1 MRPSFFVPILLTA
14 LSVGAS
20 ACTARRTSVTA
31 PRPTPQTASSQP
43 APVSVDVSPA
53 ADERP
58 APGGTFDRPDL
69 GIRLA
74 WPDGW
79 ATRKSEEYEL
89 VLVPSPARGRNGA
102 EVTSISLDVP
112 DLPPHIPNMIPI
124 GQVRKGYL
132 DDLRKAVGALHVE
145 DLSPPSVGGAT
156 ARFVRCTWAD
166 KQGRADQ
173 ETALLMVH
181 ADHVYILRAR
191 SPADAEPETRAAFD
205 AIVKSMQWKKK

>member
-1 MRPSFFVPILLTA
+1 MRHPFAPLVLVTA
-14 LSVGAS
+14 LSGTV
-20 ACTARRTSVTA
+20 ACTSRRAAVGPPRPPVQSPSSQATSVSADVA
-31 PRPTPQTASSQP
+31 PAG
-43 APVSVDVSPA
+43 
-53 ADERP
+53 DERP

-69 GIRLA
+69 GIRLT

-79 ATRKSEEYEL
+79 ARRKSEDYEL
-89 VLVPSPARGRNGA
+89 LLVPSPAHGSA
-102 EVTSISLDVP
+102 KPDSTSISLDVP

-156 ARFVRCTWAD
+156 ARFVRCTWTD
-166 KQGRADQ
+166 KQGRATQ

-181 ADHVYILRAR
+181 ADHVYILRGR
-191 SPADAEPETRAAFD
+191 SPADGEPAARAGFD
-205 AIVKSMQWKKK
+205 AIVKSIQWKKK